1 MKMSQKMMN
10 YTLVVIST
18 VVTAFG
24 ISLVLLAELGVDPI
38 STFLLGGLHFIP
50 IRFGTASQI
59 FSLTC
64 LVINYFL
71 NRKFF
76 GVGSLIF
83 SIGCGYFIN
92 LFLAMDGMT
101 SLFLQSIPSICIALI
116 GILIYGCG
124 TGLFLST
131 KTGMG
136 PLEGLMFFF
145 SKRLNVTIKVTRMTI
160 DGILVVTGILLGGLY
175 GIGTILCIFLV
186 GPVIELSLKVFTSLS
201 KKVGKRSM

>member
-1 MKMSQKMMN
+1 MKMNQKLMK

-24 ISLVLLAELGVDPI
+24 ITLVLLAERGVDPI
-38 STFLLGGLHFIP
+38 STFLLGGLNFIP

-59 FSLTC
+59 FSLTF

-83 SIGCGYFIN
+83 SIGCGYCIN
-92 LFLAMDGMT
+92 LFLAMDVT
-101 SLFLQSIPSICIALI
+101 PALSLQSVPSIFIALI
-116 GILIYGCG
+116 GILIYGVG
-124 TGLFLST
+124 TGLFLFT

-145 SKRLNVTIKVTRMTI
+145 STRLNVTIKVTRMTI
-160 DGILVVTGILLGGLY
+160 DGILVATGILLGVVY
-175 GIGTILCIFLV
+175 TVSEQFFV
-186 GPVIELSLKVFTSLS
+186 SF
-201 KKVGKRSM
+201 